1 MEKLTRKSE
10 VEYKGTIYTGM
21 VIVERSI
28 DEWKE
33 KNEAVNKAAQL
44 MGFAKTC

>member
-1 MEKLTRKSE
+1 MEKLTRNSE
-10 VEYKGTIYTGM
+10 VEYKGTIFNGL

-33 KNEAVNKAAQL
+33 KMEQL
-44 MGFAKTC
+44 IKLHS

>member
-1 MEKLTRKSE
+1 VNYDKGTIFNLTMEKLTRGSE

-28 DEWKE
+28 DE
-33 KNEAVNKAAQL
+33 
-44 MGFAKTC
+44 